1 MELGGSLPVEN
12 VQNLASNYIKEI
24 PQRYIRPEIEVDEIS
39 VDDSL
44 HIPVIDMDNLTT
56 NYSSYENEMMK
67 LHQACKDWGFFQVKH
82 IYIYIYVHTVYIL
95 SKYTYTYCSWCGDS

>member
-39 VDDSL
+39 VDDSS

-56 NYSSYENEMMK
+56 NNSSYENEMMK

-82 IYIYIYVHTVYIL
+82 IYISIHRVYIL
-95 SKYTYTYCSWCGDS
+95 SKYMYTYCSWCGDS